1 MIKKQVKSWYLLES
15 STLEVFRM
23 SLVIHPGSHNG
34 LVSSIGEVVGVRG
47 TA

>member
-1 MIKKQVKSWYLLES
+1 MIERQLIDWYLLGS

-23 SLVIHPGSHNG
+23 SLAMHSGSNNG